1 MRGRAAFLLA
11 AFAFATPACGT
22 EEEEEVSRPAETG
35 APATSTA
42 GGPTSFSETRSAILA
57 AADSG
62 DYAALRPLIEAGTFL
77 SDFGFGEES
86 DPVGRWEEM
95 GSRPLETMAV
105 LLRMKHVVRETNE
118 GTLYQWPSYDSDSD
132 PGDLT
137 LKDRDRF
144 KTVMSQAELER
155 MITDEYGYTGPRLG
169 ILEDG
174 TWWFFILE
182 GGP

>member
-1 MRGRAAFLLA
+1 MKGRAAFLLA
-11 AFAFATPACGT
+11 AFALATPACGS
-22 EEEEEVSRPAETG
+22 EEEVSRPGESG
-35 APATSTA
+35 LRATSTLTA
-42 GGPTSFSETRSAILA
+42 APTSFSETRSAILA

-62 DYAALRPLIEAGTFL
+62 DYGALRPLIDADTFL

-95 GSRPLETMAV
+95 GSEPLETMGV

-118 GTLYQWPSYDSDSD
+118 GTLHQWPSYDPDSGPD
-132 PGDLT
+132 DLT
-137 LKDRDRF
+137 RQDKDLFR
-144 KTVMSQAELER
+144 TVMPQAELER